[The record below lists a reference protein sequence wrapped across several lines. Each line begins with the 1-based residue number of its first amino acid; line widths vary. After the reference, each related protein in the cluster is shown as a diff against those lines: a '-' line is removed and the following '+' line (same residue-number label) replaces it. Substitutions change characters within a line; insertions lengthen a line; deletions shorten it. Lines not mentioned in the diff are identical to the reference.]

1 MKIIKL
7 VSGIAVLLV
16 VAAFIDITKDQN
28 VESELAVPEVSADLT
43 VYTNQLGMAI
53 NHPKRIIFP
62 ANGSISYRVFANETD
77 EVVQE
82 GAIAGAI
89 SWSPSGND
97 TFQYVDLTNLNQ
109 QGKYLLE
116 LTNGTRFEFELSNDS
131 FAQAHDAAL
140 KSFYINRS
148 STVIL
153 PEFAGQFQRE
163 AGHPDLSVTIHN
175 SAASTEAPAGTK
187 ISSSKGWYDAGDFG
201 KYVVNS
207 GISTYTLL
215 SSFAHNKT
223 FYKNL
228 DGRIP
233 ESNDDI
239 SDILN
244 EAKWNLDWLYTMQAP
259 DGGVYHK
266 LTTLEWPGI
275 EMPKDDKRERF
286 VIGKTT
292 SASLNFAA
300 TLAYASRVF
309 SKELPELTISK
320 QWLDAAES
328 AWRWAK
334 SHPKRYYVQPEDVK
348 SGEYKDDDV
357 RDEFS
362 WAAMEL
368 YLTTGKVEYLDYFQ
382 NNPVPLAAPAWQ
394 NVSVLPLISIV
405 NDSSDKV
412 DEVLFEQVKQQLM
425 NLADIYLQHQR
436 DSVFAVSMVNSDF
449 VWGSNSVV
457 LNKAWV
463 LAEAYKLS
471 NKLVY
476 RDAALG
482 AIDYIF
488 GQNPLGISYVTGFGG
503 NSVKQPHHRTSA
515 ADAIEAPIPG
525 MLAGGPQP
533 GKQDKCDYQFS
544 EPAKAFVDDW
554 CSYASN
560 EVAINWN
567 APLVYMLAFKIN
579 QL

>member
-1 MKIIKL
+1 MKLTKLTSGLISLFIITACTEKSNERDIATEQK
-7 VSGIAVLLV
+7 VSGNSISFTAY
-16 VAAFIDITKDQN
+16 
-28 VESELAVPEVSADLT
+28 S
-43 VYTNQLGMAI
+43 NQLGMATT
-53 NHPKRIIFP
+53 HPKRVIFP
-62 ANGSISYRVFANETD
+62 ANGLISYRVFSQQTN

-82 GAIAGAI
+82 GAIAGDS
-89 SWSPSGND
+89 SWLPSGD
-97 TFQYVDLTNLNQ
+97 DKFQYVDLTNINQ
-109 QGKYLLE
+109 KGKYHLE
-116 LTNGTRFEFELSNDS
+116 LNNGANFDFEIRDDTFIQVHN
-131 FAQAHDAAL
+131 AAL
-140 KSFYINRS
+140 KSFYINRAS
-148 STVIL
+148 AAIKA
-153 PEFAGQFQRE
+153 EFAGPFERA
-163 AGHPDLSVTIHN
+163 AGHLDLDVTVHE
-175 SAASTEAPAGTK
+175 SAASTEVPTGTK

-215 SSFAHNKT
+215 SSFVHNQA
-223 FYKNL
+223 FYKSL

-239 SDILN
+239 PDILN

-275 EMPKDDKRERF
+275 EMPNDDKRERF

-300 TLAYASRVF
+300 TFAYASRVF
-309 SKELPELTISK
+309 SQQDQELISSK
-320 QWLDAAES
+320 NWLEAAEK
-328 AWRWAK
+328 AWLWAK
-334 SHPKRYYVQPEDVK
+334 ANSDVYYVQPEDVK

-368 YLTTGKVEYLDYFQ
+368 YLTTGKAEYLDYFQ

-405 NDSSDKV
+405 NDGSAKTNKS
-412 DEVLFEQVKQQLM
+412 LFEQAKGKLIS
-425 NLADIYLQHQR
+425 LADDYLQHQK
-436 DSVFAVSMVNSDF
+436 DSVFAVSMVNTDF
-449 VWGSNSVV
+449 VWGSNSMV

-471 NKLVY
+471 SELAY

-482 AIDYIF
+482 GIDYIL
-488 GQNPLGISYVTGFGG
+488 GQNPLGISYVTGFGE
-503 NSVKQPHHRTSA
+503 NSVKQPHHRASA